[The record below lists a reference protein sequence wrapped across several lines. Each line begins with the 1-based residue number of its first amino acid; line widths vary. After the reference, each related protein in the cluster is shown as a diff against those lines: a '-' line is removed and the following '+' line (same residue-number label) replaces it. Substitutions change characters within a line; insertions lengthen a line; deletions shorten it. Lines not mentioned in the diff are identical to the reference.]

1 VSLTKKARL
10 GWLAL
15 PLVGLVELVA
25 LVVQSARAPAFE
37 DWRLT
42 EPLVR
47 ELGEPGDLVVVAPH
61 WAEPIVRRVLPR
73 EAMPLRDVARSD
85 ERGYAHVLEVSLRGA
100 RAPGFEGY
108 RELGR
113 REAGPFVVRR
123 LASPAPTPVRYD
135 FVDQAS
141 PPSLEVFVR
150 ALGMPAPEL
159 VDVDDGLVAPVAS
172 VTPCKWTTRAPI
184 MVGGLAGHPT
194 FPARRFECPGGPFF
208 HVSETVIADERYLP
222 RRCLFAHPPHRGEV
236 VLRYRDVPLGDVIV
250 GRSGLYWIVERS
262 RAGAPITLDVRVD
275 GALVGSVVHEDGQG
289 FAPFELPLGAHGQK
303 STATVELSVHAD
315 DVRHRHFCF
324 EARAL

>member
-1 VSLTKKARL
+1 MSRAGLA
-10 GWLAL
+10 WLAL
-15 PLVGLVELVA
+15 PLVGLLELAA
-25 LVVQSARAPAFE
+25 LAVQRARAPAFE
-37 DWRLT
+37 DWRAI

-47 ELGEPGDLVVVAPH
+47 GLREPGDLVVVSPR
-61 WAEPIVRRVLPR
+61 WAEPAARKALPA
-73 EAMPLRDVARSD
+73 EVMPLRDVARSD
-85 ERGYAHVLEVSLRGA
+85 DRPYAHVLEVSLRGA

-108 RELGR
+108 REVAR

-123 LASPAPTPVRYD
+123 LANPSPLAVRYD
-135 FVDQAS
+135 FVDHAS

-150 ALGMPAPEL
+150 AVGVPAPAL
-159 VDVDDGLVAPVAS
+159 DDLDEGLVAPVS
-172 VTPCKWTTRAPI
+172 SLTPCRWTTRAPI

-222 RRCLFAHPPHRGEV
+222 RRCLFAHPPHKGEV
-236 VLRYRDVPLGDVIV
+236 VLRYRDVPLGDTIV
-250 GRSGLYWIVERS
+250 GHSGLYWIVERN
-262 RAGAPITLDVRVD
+262 RAGAPVTLDVRVD
-275 GALVGSVVHEDGQG
+275 GALVGSVVHEDGEG
-289 FAPFELPLGAHGQK
+289 FAPFELSLGAHGQK